1 MMYATGGGN
10 EDIDR
15 AEFERFELLLER
27 LDARAEKYE
36 LPKKQQRKIESG
48 QHKRTR
54 LGIKDGEWLTVN
66 TDGVFR
72 YGNDIYQI
80 GDQEEQYAPIDTQYG
95 KYYAMDR
102 ILASG
107 GKFYDMNYDEVQ
119 VYRIGGIVPADTVL
133 NWIEPL
139 Y

>member
-10 EDIDR
+10 EDVDR
-15 AEFERFELLLER
+15 VEFERFELLLER

-36 LPKKQQRKIESG
+36 MLKKPQRKIESG
-48 QHKRTR
+48 QRKRTR

-72 YGNDIYQI
+72 YGNDVYQI
-80 GDQEEQYAPIDTQYG
+80 GDQEEQYAPVDTQYG

-107 GKFYDMNYDEVQ
+107 GKFYDMNYDEVYVQ
-119 VYRIGGIVPADTVL
+119 KVGKVVATERVSGR
-133 NWIEPL
+133 
-139 Y
+139 